1 VALGEFSGPYGLLL
15 ALIERDELDVR
26 RVPLAGFADEFL
38 RYFAEIPDDRLETL
52 SSFVSVAAQ
61 LIVLKSRALLPRP
74 IAAAPDL
81 VNDLDVEDEADTLR
95 IRLLRY
101 RVFRDAARV
110 LGDRLM
116 QPLWYREPPTRQLPG
131 PKAAP
136 VEPALPIK
144 SDPKRLLRAMVRIAL
159 RRKPLAALSAA
170 PVGMKVSIGDRL
182 SAIREAVRL
191 SGVAGVDLETLLG
204 DRQDRSFI
212 AVTFLALLELS
223 KRREVE
229 VRQDA
234 LWGPITILQG
244 VSE

>member
-1 VALGEFSGPYGLLL
+1 
-15 ALIERDELDVR
+15 
-26 RVPLAGFADEFL
+26 
-38 RYFAEIPDDRLETL
+38 
-52 SSFVSVAAQ
+52 
-61 LIVLKSRALLPRP
+61 
-74 IAAAPDL
+74 
-81 VNDLDVEDEADTLR
+81 
-95 IRLLRY
+95 
-101 RVFRDAARV
+101 
-110 LGDRLM
+110 
-116 QPLWYREPPTRQLPG
+116 
-131 PKAAP
+131 
-136 VEPALPIK
+136 
-144 SDPKRLLRAMVRIAL
+144 MVRIAL

-182 SAIREAVRL
+182 AAIREAVRL
-191 SGVAGVDLETLLG
+191 NGVVGVDLETLLG

>member
-1 VALGEFSGPYGLLL
+1 
-15 ALIERDELDVR
+15 
-26 RVPLAGFADEFL
+26 
-38 RYFAEIPDDRLETL
+38 
-52 SSFVSVAAQ
+52 
-61 LIVLKSRALLPRP
+61 VLKSRALLPRP

-81 VNDLDVEDEADTLR
+81 INDLDVEDEADTLR

-131 PKAAP
+131 PKAVA
-136 VEPALPIK
+136 VEPIVPTK

-170 PVGMKVSIGDRL
+170 PVGMKVSISDRL

>member
-1 VALGEFSGPYGLLL
+1 
-15 ALIERDELDVR
+15 
-26 RVPLAGFADEFL
+26 
-38 RYFAEIPDDRLETL
+38 
-52 SSFVSVAAQ
+52 
-61 LIVLKSRALLPRP
+61 
-74 IAAAPDL
+74 
-81 VNDLDVEDEADTLR
+81 
-95 IRLLRY
+95 
-101 RVFRDAARV
+101 
-110 LGDRLM
+110 
-116 QPLWYREPPTRQLPG
+116 
-131 PKAAP
+131 
-136 VEPALPIK
+136 
-144 SDPKRLLRAMVRIAL
+144 MVRIAL

-170 PVGMKVSIGDRL
+170 PVGMKISIGERL

-191 SGVAGVDLETLLG
+191 NGVVGVDLETLLG